1 MYDNKTG
8 RKKKKERKKNCNKF
22 SSGSEIVS
30 VFNLSN
36 VRFCF
41 TIRYSRIYRDSKCLL
56 SSAESPFAGRE
67 LLSFYLTSKFRKKRR
82 LTVVATVICFQ
93 ENTVKGSLLT
103 VSVIATTSRRTTHFS
118 WSFPLRWRQHYD
130 PKLSNSVA
138 VVAVFLVVQLMVLE
152 TCWWV

>member
-1 MYDNKTG
+1 MIITQEE
-8 RKKKKERKKNCNKF
+8 KKERTKNCKKF
-22 SSGSEIVS
+22 SSGSETVS

-41 TIRYSRIYRDSKCLL
+41 TIRYSRIYSDSKCLL

-67 LLSFYLTSKFRKKRR
+67 FLCFYLTSKFRKKRR
-82 LTVVATVICFQ
+82 FTVVATVICLQ
-93 ENTVKGSLLT
+93 ETIVKGSLLT

-118 WSFPLRWRQHYD
+118 WSFPLRCRQHYG

-138 VVAVFLVVQLMVLE
+138 VVAVFLVVQLMFLE